1 MTVQAL
7 FSGKAALQ
15 KNLGGWTT
23 YEGPGSIFSMVSRQN
38 WLSKKRLAS
47 PPHFLPFSISCLST
61 PFNLSLP
68 FLLCQGIPGRIRKK
82 LDAGH
87 QTWAGC
93 IQDKCLNLSVF
104 SLPILVSIFI
114 HYESIF
120 SLILQLFL
128 NSENLSSLPA
138 LFFFK
143 NQDGL
148 RFSKSLSS
156 PCYL

>member
-1 MTVQAL
+1 M
-7 FSGKAALQ
+7 KAQVPSSAWSPDRTGNQ
-15 KNLGGWTT
+15 RKDW
-23 YEGPGSIFSMVSRQN
+23 PPP
-38 WLSKKRLAS
+38 
-47 PPHFLPFSISCLST
+47 PPHFLPFFILAFLLHLISISL
-61 PFNLSLP
+61 FFYARAYVVEL
-68 FLLCQGIPGRIRKK
+68 GKK
-82 LDAGH
+82 IGAGH